1 MKFYAETEV
10 RLQRILIDR
19 RLKNNYNMEKLSL
32 NGTTLDQ
39 LSQVL
44 LRNMLI
50 GRPIYAWRMT
60 NNMEHIKIYQ
70 LKDERIKETQVPIA
84 GSQVLGRQHW
94 TISQD

>member
-10 RLQRILIDR
+10 QLQRMLIDR
-19 RLKNNYNMEKLSL
+19 RLKNNYNMENLSL

-50 GRPIYAWRMT
+50 GRPIYA
-60 NNMEHIKIYQ
+60 
-70 LKDERIKETQVPIA
+70 
-84 GSQVLGRQHW
+84 
-94 TISQD
+94 